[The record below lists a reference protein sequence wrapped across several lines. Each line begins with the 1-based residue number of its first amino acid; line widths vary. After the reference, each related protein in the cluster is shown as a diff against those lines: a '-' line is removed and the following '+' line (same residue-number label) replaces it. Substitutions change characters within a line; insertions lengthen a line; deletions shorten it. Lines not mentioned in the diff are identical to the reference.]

1 MSGNAKMEKFQ
12 SHDSAGVGMSIT
24 AMGVVFFGLLILYI
38 SFRFIG
44 KASVAM
50 SRRRAMRSKDITC
63 KEEAKEKKL
72 GEAPGEVFAAIA
84 MAMHESQNMHDE
96 EETVL
101 TITRVKRSY
110 SPWSSKIYTLRE
122 TPKK

>member
-1 MSGNAKMEKFQ
+1 MAAANQTSNLLKVNQFSK
-12 SHDSAGVGMSIT
+12 DL
-24 AMGVVFFGLLILYI
+24 AM
-38 SFRFIG
+38 
-44 KASVAM
+44 K
-50 SRRRAMRSKDITC
+50 SKDITC

-72 GEAPGEVFAAIA
+72 GEAPGEIFAAIA